1 MSNLILVR
9 HGQSLWNK
17 ERRFTGW
24 ADIDLTKKGQEE
36 ALLAGKLIKKLNI
49 NFHKYFTSKLK
60 RATNSLSIILKVL
73 GDKEAKIIQTN
84 KLNERHYGGLTSLNK
99 DETIKKFGSK
109 QVNIWRRSFNTP
121 PPKINS
127 ENPYKDKIDSNILSE
142 SLRDTFE
149 RVIPF
154 YEKEVE
160 PLISKNKNVLI
171 VFHGNSIRA
180 LLMKILNISKE
191 KIVEFEIPTGNP
203 LQIQFDNNMK
213 VIKYKYLDNRRA
225 KKILFNV

>member
-171 VFHGNSIRA
+171 VFHGNSCRS
-180 LLMKILNISKE
+180 LLKKIFKISNNSII
-191 KIVEFEIPTGNP
+191 KIEVPTGNP
-203 LQIQFDNNMK
+203 LLINFEKNLKVNNF
-213 VIKYKYLDNRRA
+213 KYLDPIRA
-225 KKILFNV
+225 KKII

>member
-49 NFHKYFTSKLK
+49 NFDKYFTSKLK

-84 KLNERHYGGLTSLNK
+84 KFK
-99 DETIKKFGSK
+99 
-109 QVNIWRRSFNTP
+109 
-121 PPKINS
+121 
-127 ENPYKDKIDSNILSE
+127 
-142 SLRDTFE
+142 
-149 RVIPF
+149 
-154 YEKEVE
+154 
-160 PLISKNKNVLI
+160 
-171 VFHGNSIRA
+171 
-180 LLMKILNISKE
+180 
-191 KIVEFEIPTGNP
+191 
-203 LQIQFDNNMK
+203 
-213 VIKYKYLDNRRA
+213 
-225 KKILFNV
+225 

>member
-49 NFHKYFTSKLK
+49 NFDKYFTSKLK

-171 VFHGNSIRA
+171 VFHGNSCRS
-180 LLMKILNISKE
+180 LLKKIFKISNNSIIK
-191 KIVEFEIPTGNP
+191 VEVPTGNP
-203 LQIQFDNNMK
+203 LLINFEKNLKVNNF
-213 VIKYKYLDNRRA
+213 KYLDPIRA
-225 KKILFNV
+225 KKII

>member
-49 NFHKYFTSKLK
+49 NFDKYFTSKLK

-171 VFHGNSIRA
+171 VFHGNSCRS
-180 LLMKILNISKE
+180 LLKKIFKISNNSII
-191 KIVEFEIPTGNP
+191 KIEVPTGNP
-203 LQIQFDNNMK
+203 LLINFEKNLKVNNF
-213 VIKYKYLDNRRA
+213 KYLDPIRA
-225 KKILFNV
+225 KKII

>member
-73 GDKEAKIIQTN
+73 EDKEAKIIQTN

-171 VFHGNSIRA
+171 VFHGNSCRS
-180 LLMKILNISKE
+180 LLKKIFKISNNSIIK
-191 KIVEFEIPTGNP
+191 VEVPTGNP
-203 LQIQFDNNMK
+203 LLINFEKNLKVNNF
-213 VIKYKYLDNRRA
+213 KYLDPIRA
-225 KKILFNV
+225 KKII

>member
-36 ALLAGKLIKKLNI
+36 ALLAGKLIKKLDI
-49 NFHKYFTSKLK
+49 NFDKYFTSKLK
-60 RATNSLSIILKVL
+60 RATNSLDIILKVL

-84 KLNERHYGGLTSLNK
+84 KLNERHYGALTSLNK
-99 DETIKKFGSK
+99 DETIKKFGSR
-109 QVNIWRRSFNTP
+109 QVNIWRRSFNTR

-127 ENPYKDKIDSNILSE
+127 ENPYNDKINSNILSE

-154 YEKEVE
+154 YEREIQ

-171 VFHGNSIRA
+171 VFHGNSCRS
-180 LLMKILNISKE
+180 LLKKIFKISNNSIIK
-191 KIVEFEIPTGNP
+191 VEVPTGNP
-203 LQIQFDNNMK
+203 LLINFEKNLKVNNF
-213 VIKYKYLDNRRA
+213 KYLDPVRA
-225 KKILFNV
+225 KKIV